1 MALDV
6 VVIGAGAAGLIAA
19 FTAAERGRRVVLLE
33 KNRFPGVKILMSGGT
48 RCNLTHHC
56 DARGIVDAYGDQGHF
71 LHSAL
76 AVLGPKDLVA
86 LIETEGVATKV
97 EETGKVFPVSDKAN
111 DIVDALTRRLT
122 RSGAALA
129 LEQPVKSIERTSER
143 RFAVLTPGDTFET
156 ESVIVTTGGL
166 SYPGCGT
173 SGDGYPWAIALG
185 HTIVPTRPALTPIVT
200 HDPWVKELSG
210 LTIPDVALKVTVAP
224 NKEPPP
230 KQAYRKTKGQRKGV
244 VDEARSSFL
253 FTHFGLSG
261 PSALDV
267 SRAITAVADP
277 ASLELTADFLPATA
291 GEFLDQQIAADCTR
305 DGKRQAL
312 NIVANHVPRRLAEAL
327 FGQLRLSPEIR
338 AAEWSKKDRQRIVGV
353 IKQCRI
359 TLAGAMGYKKAEVTA
374 GGVSLDEIDSRTMQ
388 SKRVPGLYFAGEILD
403 LDGPIGG
410 YNFQAAFATGK
421 LAGMHA

>member
-1 MALDV
+1 MAWDV

-19 FTAAERGRRVVLLE
+19 FTAAERGKRTILLE
-33 KNRFPGVKILMSGGT
+33 KNRFAGVKILMSGGT

-56 DARGIVDAYGDQGHF
+56 DARGIIDAYGDQGRF

-76 AVLGPKDLVA
+76 SVLGPKDLVA
-86 LIETEGVATKV
+86 LVEAEGVATKV
-97 EETGKVFPVSDKAN
+97 EETGKVFPVSDKAS
-111 DIVDALTRRLT
+111 DIVDALSRRLV
-122 RSGAALA
+122 RSGATLS
-129 LEQPVKSIERTSER
+129 LEHPVTSITRSDNGG
-143 RFAVLTPGDTFET
+143 FAVQTPGGPFEAM
-156 ESVIVTTGGL
+156 SVVVTTGGL

-173 SGDGYPWAIALG
+173 SGDGYPWAMAFG

-200 HDPWVKELSG
+200 DDMWVKSLTG
-210 LTIPDVALKVTVAP
+210 LTIPDVALKVTTAAHA
-224 NKEPPP
+224 EPPP
-230 KQAYRKTKGQRKGV
+230 RMAFRKTKGQKRGV

-267 SRAITAVADP
+267 SRAVTAVANP
-277 ASLELTADFLPATA
+277 KSLELWCDFLPSVASET
-291 GEFLDQQIAADCTR
+291 LDAQIASDCAR

-312 NIVANHVPRRLAEAL
+312 TIAVGHAPRRLVEAL
-327 FGQLRLSPEIR
+327 FGQLQISPDVR
-338 AAEWSKKDRQRIVGV
+338 AAEWAKRDRQRLVAA

-359 TLAGAMGYKKAEVTA
+359 NLAGAMGYKKAEVTA

-388 SKRVPGLYFAGEILD
+388 SKMVPGLFFAGEILD

-421 LAGMHA
+421 LAGLHA